1 MGNGGERL
9 QLLTPKY
16 DKEKH
21 GYYCRLLS
29 EAVEDPGALNIALTG
44 DYGVG
49 KSSILQG
56 FLLDEKRR
64 KRAVEISLSTLMA
77 EGSHPASR
85 REKDAS
91 GKEDDASDESGKDDD
106 ANDERSRERLIQ
118 REIVKQLLYSR
129 KPEELPASRFRRI
142 REVAKNDE
150 RLAACVVAV
159 VVFVAL
165 QLVQVPSPFAF
176 VDLGWVVALAQ
187 VLWHGLL
194 SALAW
199 WITPKL
205 YRAIASRF
213 SLREL
218 SAGPASIA
226 IEKDGELSY
235 FDKYLDEIVYF
246 FEKTECEF
254 VIFEDIDRFG
264 DTGIFESLRAL
275 NRLLNAAGQV
285 EQPVRFIYA
294 VRSSIFASKTA
305 SAAGGRKE
313 LDARGATPALAVACD
328 RTKFFDVIVPVVP
341 FISHHTARNHLTGL
355 LEGLFEQRSDDE
367 KRRFKQLIDLA
378 APHLHDMRL
387 LRNIRNEYLVFRSQL
402 GLGQTAKSSTEP
414 EEGIVV
420 CPVKLLAMVIYK
432 NVYIADFRHITSRT
446 SSLDRLYSHFQRIVQ
461 ARKREVAA
469 ERQRLSRAISRNDN
483 ASPRAKR
490 LADSLELLRSE
501 LLEEFPEDYQL
512 KLTLGGEDVSREQLE
527 KSQFWSNL
535 ISSEATLT
543 MSVYTSR
550 GSSEEVRQIPLRIP
564 LLKRMLGE
572 PFDIASWRKK
582 DLKDL
587 RGHDSVLAGTE
598 DALRYIDF
606 RTAIRVAIE
615 SETDSKSLPF
625 DRRARDVLPGGLA
638 FQLVEHGFID
648 MDYALYASK
657 FHSSRLTTRAANFV
671 YQQVLTNKPVF
682 DAPLDEA
689 DLEVLLD
696 DLEPEDFGREGALNV
711 TLFHWLH
718 DSDAPDP
725 EKRRFLAAGH
735 MRERLARGGHEQRD
749 FVHFH
754 LCLYEAEKEDVGH
767 ESVERRA
774 QLVKSLAGSA
784 DYILMAIVHAT
795 QDENDGGLGT
805 LSMELGLRL
814 FDLALRHVGEVV
826 SYKVDESVLNFLSGC
841 YERLD
846 VLTCDD
852 LSAVSVDQARRIAR
866 VFESA
871 GIKVQDLATLAQ
883 SVRDAFADA
892 KLYELTYENLKLAA
906 GGASLALDAM
916 KPENPA
922 AYEYAWSEFPEY
934 LDILR
939 EHREASVRSNE
950 QFLGILREV
959 HEQHPEQ
966 IEQFIGQ
973 ASLECVVD
981 TLDETIPSETWS
993 ALIRNHRIVITD
1005 VNIVRCA
1012 VELYEGDHE
1021 RAEEMLERGRRRKV
1035 RRALRHERMEAAYFV
1050 LNTDRTVSLHRR
1062 LELLQFLEV
1071 RRLDDMTRIESQN
1084 GELWEELLLNGLLED
1099 CAETLAAA
1107 VELRVSP
1114 IDRVLEG
1121 SEFVGDNPLPGSLTT
1136 EQLVEILDSSIIDA
1150 DLKDRVIR
1158 DLGAQQ
1164 LDVAIDDML
1173 VSATRE
1179 FFERTEAKPHVELL
1193 ETLAIAGADAY
1204 EILRMLIMEKGDF
1217 TSDDLLRV
1225 LDGLNE
1231 PYSSLIHASIMG
1243 SSRLPNDPEHR
1254 ALIDQLEKAGLIV
1267 DVKFTEDEIVIPGL
1281 DRFV

>member
-1 MGNGGERL
+1 MRNGGESL

-56 FLLDEKRR
+56 FLLDKER
-64 KRAVEISLSTLMA
+64 KDRAVEISLSTLMA
-77 EGSHPASR
+77 EGSFSVGATR
-85 REKDAS
+85 AAGTGATEDAS
-91 GKEDDASDESGKDDD
+91 TEQD
-106 ANDERSRERLIQ
+106 RERLIQ

-129 KPEELPASRFRRI
+129 KPQELPASRFRRI
-142 REVAKNDE
+142 REVTWQRSLGAFFI
-150 RLAACVVAV
+150 
-159 VVFVAL
+159 VFVI
-165 QLVQVPSPFAF
+165 AF
-176 VDLGWVVALAQ
+176 VVLHVADISVADVPTAAGRQLTVWAFRMILAI
-187 VLWHGLL
+187 
-194 SALAW
+194 LAGVAFGM
-199 WITPKL
+199 L
-205 YRAIASRF
+205 HRSFAEQF
-213 SLREL
+213 SLRQL
-218 SAGPASIA
+218 SAGAASVTLG
-226 IEKDGELSY
+226 DQDELTY
-235 FDKYLDEIVYF
+235 FDKYLDEVVYF
-246 FEKTECEF
+246 FEKTKCEF

-275 NRLLNAAGQV
+275 NRLLNAAQQV

-341 FISHHTARNHLTGL
+341 FISHHTARNHLTRL

-367 KRRFKQLIDLA
+367 KRRFKQLTDLA

-402 GLGQTAKSSTEP
+402 GLEATPQV
-414 EEGIVV
+414 EERLKLDT
-420 CPVKLLAMVIYK
+420 VKLLAMVIYK
-432 NVYIADFRHITSRT
+432 NVYIDDFRCVTSRT
-446 SSLDRLYSHFQRIVQ
+446 SSLDQLYSEFQRIVQ

-512 KLTLGGEDVSREQLE
+512 KLTLGGEDVGREQLE

-535 ISSEATLT
+535 IGSEAILT
-543 MSVYTSR
+543 MSVYTSP
-550 GSSEEVRQIPLRIP
+550 GSSEEVRQMPLRIP
-564 LLKRMLGE
+564 LLKRILGE

-582 DLKDL
+582 DLEDL
-587 RGHDSVLAGTE
+587 RGHDSVLAGT
-598 DALRYIDF
+598 DQALRYIDF
-606 RTAIRVAIE
+606 QTAIRVAIK

-671 YQQVLTNKPVF
+671 YQQVLTNKPAF

-718 DSDAPDP
+718 DSDASDP

-735 MRERLARGGHEQRD
+735 MRERLARGGHEQRN

-754 LCLYEAEKEDVGH
+754 LCLYEAEKKDVGN

-774 QLVKSLAGSA
+774 QLVKYLAGSA
-784 DYILMAIVHAT
+784 DFILVAIVHAT

-805 LSMELGLRL
+805 LSMEVGLRL
-814 FDLALRHVGEVV
+814 FDLALRHLGEVV
-826 SYKVDESVLNFLSGC
+826 SYKVDESVRNFLSGC

-852 LSAVSVDQARRIAR
+852 VNTVSVDQARRIAR

-871 GIKVQDLATLAQ
+871 GIKVQDLATLAH

-906 GGASLALDAM
+906 GGASLALDTMQQAGA
-916 KPENPA
+916 A
-922 AYEYAWSEFPEY
+922 AYEYAWSEFPRF

-939 EHREASVRSNE
+939 EHRIPSVQSKE
-950 QFLGILREV
+950 QFVDILRKV
-959 HEQHPEQ
+959 HAQHPEQ
-966 IEQFIGQ
+966 IEQFIVQ

-981 TLDETIPSETWS
+981 TLDETIPSETWL
-993 ALIRNHRIVITD
+993 ALVRNHRIVTTN

-1012 VELYEGDHE
+1012 VELFEGNYELARD
-1021 RAEEMLERGRRRKV
+1021 MLMRGRRRTIRKV
-1035 RRALRHERMEAAYFV
+1035 FRHERMDAAYFV
-1050 LNTDRTVSLHRR
+1050 MNTDRPVSLHRR
-1062 LELLQFLEV
+1062 LELLEFLRV
-1071 RRLDDMTRIESQN
+1071 RRLDDVTRIESQD

-1158 DLGAQQ
+1158 DLGAQK

-1204 EILRMLIMEKGDF
+1204 QLLRMLMMAKSDF
-1217 TSDDLLRV
+1217 SFEDILRV
-1225 LDGLNE
+1225 LDGMKE
-1231 PYSSLIHASIMG
+1231 PYSSLIDNSIMG
-1243 SSRLPNDPEHR
+1243 SARLPNDPEHR
-1254 ALIDQLEKAGLIV
+1254 ALIDLLENAGFIV
-1267 DVKFTEDEIVIPGL
+1267 DVKFTDSEIIIPGQG
-1281 DRFV
+1281 RFV